1 MSGFLVSDKGVN
13 MSFKAISN
21 LIGIQ
26 RKLKGFGLLRPF
38 NNPSFKPYDLGA

>member
-1 MSGFLVSDKGVN
+1 MSGFLVAKRGIDMN
-13 MSFKAISN
+13 FKAISN

-38 NNPSFKPYDLGA
+38 NNPSFKPYNLGA

>member
-21 LIGIQ
+21 LIGI
-26 RKLKGFGLLRPF
+26 RSKLRVFGLFGPF
-38 NNPSFKPYDLGA
+38 NNKGFKPYDLGA